1 MSSRTEEKFTRKL
14 EDPFYKESIKI
25 SDLPLAK
32 LLDRIRKVTSKK
44 GNEADKEQF
53 SNDVLCK
60 TFFSFGRSG
69 KSSSITALVKS
80 DTHLDQLHKAS
91 YELIEWYAEHP
102 LRASIS
108 SMYNNLGMPDRG
120 EVEKL
125 VASCSDDKGKLNEKL
140 FRSITGMQAGCGMPD
155 LEALKALEVF
165 CTKDGEFNQDLFSSI
180 TGMQSGRGVPD
191 LNELPAFLEALEAL
205 EVFCTKDGEFNQDL
219 FSSITGMQCGR
230 GVPDLE
236 ALKALEVFCTK
247 DGEFNQDLF
256 SSITGMQTGRGVP
269 DLEALKA
276 LEVFCTKGEKFNQDL
291 FRSITGMQ
299 SGRGVPK
306 LIALP
311 PFLEA
316 LEALEVFC
324 TKGEK
329 FNQDLFRSITG
340 MQNGLGV
347 PDNKAQE
354 KVKDLQDFCTK
365 DKKFNQDLF
374 RSITGMQCGRGV
386 PDLEALK
393 ALEVFC
399 TKDGEFNQDLF
410 RSITGMQNGCGV
422 PNLEALRE
430 LKDFCIKSLINSG
443 SAWQELFSSICVM
456 QIGSGIPE
464 PAILAKLTELYSI
477 LQGPELKS
485 WLKEKLLSFPI
496 NERLPELYKK
506 LNSDRF
512 KTGNPLELYAML
524 PPEICPKFSKLDL
537 STAYV
542 RLDLRDQ
549 IVFLSSGEER
559 VVASILYKYGLIKT
573 FNDGE
578 NLHVR
583 ASKEHR
589 IDLDF
594 LLDNIPL
601 FIEYHPLSQRE
612 RKSGRDIKQ
621 AAQRKINSTLGGD
634 YHDHEVLHIEKLNDL
649 PGIFINHPQISRLI
663 TQHLGRQLTTEEL
676 NHDLKQANDSSSWT
690 EIPINKISA

>member
-1 MSSRTEEKFTRKL
+1 MGKDDHLYITAIDGCLVSSRTEEKFTRKL

-180 TGMQSGRGVPD
+180 TGMQ
-191 LNELPAFLEALEAL
+191 
-205 EVFCTKDGEFNQDL
+205 
-219 FSSITGMQCGR
+219 
-230 GVPDLE
+230 
-236 ALKALEVFCTK
+236 
-247 DGEFNQDLF
+247 
-256 SSITGMQTGRGVP
+256 TGRGVP
-269 DLEALKA
+269 DLEALK
-276 LEVFCTKGEKFNQDL
+276 
-291 FRSITGMQ
+291 
-299 SGRGVPK
+299 
-306 LIALP
+306 
-311 PFLEA
+311 
-316 LEALEVFC
+316 ALEVFC

>member
-219 FSSITGMQCGR
+219 FSSITGMQ
-230 GVPDLE
+230 
-236 ALKALEVFCTK
+236 
-247 DGEFNQDLF
+247 
-256 SSITGMQTGRGVP
+256 TGRGVP
-269 DLEALKA
+269 DLEALK
-276 LEVFCTKGEKFNQDL
+276 
-291 FRSITGMQ
+291 
-299 SGRGVPK
+299 
-306 LIALP
+306 
-311 PFLEA
+311 
-316 LEALEVFC
+316 ALEVFC

>member
-1 MSSRTEEKFTRKL
+1 MGKDDHLYITAIDGCLVSSRTEEKFTRKL

-180 TGMQSGRGVPD
+180 TGMQ
-191 LNELPAFLEALEAL
+191 
-205 EVFCTKDGEFNQDL
+205 
-219 FSSITGMQCGR
+219 CGR

-269 DLEALKA
+269 DLEALK
-276 LEVFCTKGEKFNQDL
+276 
-291 FRSITGMQ
+291 
-299 SGRGVPK
+299 
-306 LIALP
+306 
-311 PFLEA
+311 
-316 LEALEVFC
+316 ALEVFC

>member
-1 MSSRTEEKFTRKL
+1 MGKDDHLYITAIDGCLVSSRTEEKFTRKL

-140 FRSITGMQAGCGMPD
+140 FRSITGMQAGCGM
-155 LEALKALEVF
+155 
-165 CTKDGEFNQDLFSSI
+165 
-180 TGMQSGRGVPD
+180 
-191 LNELPAFLEALEAL
+191 
-205 EVFCTKDGEFNQDL
+205 
-219 FSSITGMQCGR
+219 
-230 GVPDLE
+230 
-236 ALKALEVFCTK
+236 
-247 DGEFNQDLF
+247 
-256 SSITGMQTGRGVP
+256 
-269 DLEALKA
+269 
-276 LEVFCTKGEKFNQDL
+276 
-291 FRSITGMQ
+291 
-299 SGRGVPK
+299 
-306 LIALP
+306 
-311 PFLEA
+311 
-316 LEALEVFC
+316 
-324 TKGEK
+324 
-329 FNQDLFRSITG
+329 
-340 MQNGLGV
+340 
-347 PDNKAQE
+347 
-354 KVKDLQDFCTK
+354 
-365 DKKFNQDLF
+365 
-374 RSITGMQCGRGV
+374 

>member
-1 MSSRTEEKFTRKL
+1 MGKDDHLYITAIDGCLVSSRTEEKFTRKL

-219 FSSITGMQCGR
+219 FS
-230 GVPDLE
+230 
-236 ALKALEVFCTK
+236 
-247 DGEFNQDLF
+247 
-256 SSITGMQTGRGVP
+256 
-269 DLEALKA
+269 
-276 LEVFCTKGEKFNQDL
+276 
-291 FRSITGMQ
+291 
-299 SGRGVPK
+299 
-306 LIALP
+306 
-311 PFLEA
+311 
-316 LEALEVFC
+316 
-324 TKGEK
+324 
-329 FNQDLFRSITG
+329 
-340 MQNGLGV
+340 
-347 PDNKAQE
+347 
-354 KVKDLQDFCTK
+354 
-365 DKKFNQDLF
+365 
-374 RSITGMQCGRGV
+374 SITGMQCGRGV